1 MSRFLK
7 IGEAL
12 AELVFAGCEVSVGET
27 NGHRHLVVDGVS
39 ISMFRDGATYRV
51 KQDYIDKA
59 LSRRANA

>member
-12 AELVFAGCEVSVGET
+12 AELVFAGCEVSVEESK
-27 NGHRHLVVDGVS
+27 GHRYLVVDGVS
-39 ISMFRDGATYRV
+39 FYMLRDGATYRV
-51 KQDYIDKA
+51 KRDYVDES